1 MNHVLTYE
9 EQARTIFRGL
19 ERLRVLAVAP
29 AAVVATLALLW
40 GMERLIRADGNLQA
54 PEMEVYHVPD
64 PVLVEPPPTQVL
76 YDRPKPP
83 EIVEVEPKM
92 LELDVDLEPDEGS
105 FLPPSVMPPSNFP
118 PAITNVG
125 GDTPVATMLVQPTY
139 PAVAASRGVEGFVDV
154 EFDVTETGATANV
167 RILHAQPTKVFE
179 RETIKAVKRWKF
191 SPVIRDGQ
199 PVTYLGMVQRVH
211 FQMEKG

>member
-1 MNHVLTYE
+1 MNVLTHE
-9 EQARTIFRGL
+9 EHVGAIFRSLAG
-19 ERLRVLAVAP
+19 LRVLAVAP
-29 AAVVATLALLW
+29 AAVVATLILLW

-64 PVLVEPPPTQVL
+64 PVLVDPPPPQVL

-83 EIVEVEPKM
+83 EKVEIEPKIP
-92 LELDVDLEPDEGS
+92 ELDMDVEPDEGN
-105 FLPPSVMPPSNFP
+105 FLPPMALPPGHLP
-118 PAITNVG
+118 PAIGNFG
-125 GDTPVATMLVQPTY
+125 GDTPVATMLVQPSY

-167 RILHAQPTKVFE
+167 RILQAQPGKVFD

-199 PVTYLGMVQRVH
+199 PVAYLGMVQRVH